1 MSSYKIISGVGFLA
15 ILFGVLSS
23 FFTVDQTQ
31 QALILQFGEPKRLIN
46 KPGLNFKIPF
56 IQEVT
61 YFDKRVLSLVS
72 KDSEEV
78 ILADQ
83 KRLEV
88 DTYSRFKIIDPLLFF
103 QTVRSEF
110 GARQRLESI
119 IDSSVRRVFGKY
131 ELTAI
136 LSDARTQIV
145 DDISGEVNS
154 TIKKLGMEI
163 IDVRIRRA
171 DYPEATVQ
179 NIFNRMKTER
189 NQEAKEFRAEGSEE
203 AQKIRAD
210 AEKQKVVL
218 VAESKRKA
226 EALRGDGDG
235 QAIKIYSDA
244 FGQDEKFFKFYRS
257 MLAYENTFS
266 DEGTTMLLSPD
277 SDFFSF
283 FSNKNGK

>member
-1 MSSYKIISGVGFLA
+1 MSSYKIISGVSFLA
-15 ILFGVLSS
+15 ALFAVLSS

-235 QAIKIYSDA
+235 QAIKIYSDS

-266 DEGTTMLLSPD
+266 DESTTMLLSPD